1 MYTNPSEGM
10 VEEFFQTL
18 AKQNNFPPN
27 ELHICAG
34 DNSSHAG
41 EEIEA
46 HLSSQEISKL
56 PERVGDDKHPLEPPQ
71 MPFLDSDRPSSKQRG
86 RVVLKM
92 LEKTHHIILNGRF
105 EPKYSLTPYTWQQ
118 NDKASIID
126 HNTISKKHFH
136 LVKSCTVNPR
146 SSCRS

>member
-105 EPKYSLTPYTWQQ
+105 EPKY
-118 NDKASIID
+118 
-126 HNTISKKHFH
+126 
-136 LVKSCTVNPR
+136 
-146 SSCRS
+146 